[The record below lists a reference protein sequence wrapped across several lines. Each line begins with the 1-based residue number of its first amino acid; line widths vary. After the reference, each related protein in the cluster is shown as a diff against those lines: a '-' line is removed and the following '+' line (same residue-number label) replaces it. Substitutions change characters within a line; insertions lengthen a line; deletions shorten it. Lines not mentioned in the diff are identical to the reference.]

1 MGKIFFILAALFI
14 TGTAVSGCAGH
25 NGRNNGTSVL
35 NTVIATEPDTSEYDV
50 YTADWFLETYYP
62 SRAASYTEEDIFSR
76 FKTHEWVRTL
86 EEYQEFIHDPSEYW
100 DEDGNFV
107 NPAPTAY
114 DEGWMC
120 GAMHI
125 HMDVVAASSIPQEVL
140 DKLDTSQLLDI
151 ANNERVIVNACAM
164 GGQDVMRIEM
174 YMDAIAKSS
183 TYSEF
188 LERPDY
194 AKVLYDYYTG
204 IDPEDYIG
212 DVDISN
218 RLYAASFRK
227 ICTIAFNEMT
237 IVTDKF
243 FDSLNDEQR
252 HNIVDK
258 KNEIVSYIIEH
269 DYDGEFDDLC
279 KGYAIWIDEN
289 YSVFDAMIET
299 GISPK
304 WSAFVQNLE

>member
-50 YTADWFLETYYP
+50 YTADWLMEMSPAMYGD
-62 SRAASYTEEDIFSR
+62 YTEEDILCSFR
-76 FKTHEWVRTL
+76 THEWVRSQ
-86 EEYQEFIHDPSEYW
+86 EEYQEYIHDPSEYW

-114 DEGWMC
+114 DEGWIC

-125 HMDVVAASSIPQEVL
+125 YMDVVAASSIPQEVL
-140 DKLDTSQLLDI
+140 DKLDTAQLLDI
-151 ANNERVIVNACAM
+151 ANNERVIPNACAL
-164 GGQDVMRIEM
+164 GGISRQRTVL

-194 AKVLYDYYTG
+194 AKVLYDYYAG

-212 DVDISN
+212 DDGISPIQSGT
-218 RLYAASFRK
+218 SFK
-227 ICTIAFNEMT
+227 KVCTIAFNEMT

-252 HNIVDK
+252 RNIIDK
-258 KNEIVSYIIEH
+258 KNEIIEYVNEH
-269 DYDGEFDDLC
+269 DYDGEFDVGRSWMWMEGKD
-279 KGYAIWIDEN
+279 
-289 YSVFDAMIET
+289 SVFDAMIET

>member
-14 TGTAVSGCAGH
+14 TGTAVSGCAEH
-25 NGRNNGTSVL
+25 NGSNNGTSVL

-50 YTADWFLETYYP
+50 YTADWLMEMSPAMYGD
-62 SRAASYTEEDIFSR
+62 YTEEDILCSFR
-76 FKTHEWVRTL
+76 THEWVRSQ
-86 EEYQEFIHDPSEYW
+86 EEYQEYIHDPSEYW

-114 DEGWMC
+114 DEGWIC

-125 HMDVVAASSIPQEVL
+125 YMDVVAASSIPQEVL
-140 DKLDTSQLLDI
+140 DKLDTAQLLDI
-151 ANNERVIVNACAM
+151 ANNERVIPNACAL
-164 GGQDVMRIEM
+164 GGISRQRTVL

-194 AKVLYDYYTG
+194 AKVLYDYYAG

-212 DVDISN
+212 DDGISPIQSGT
-218 RLYAASFRK
+218 SFK
-227 ICTIAFNEMT
+227 KVCTIAFNEMT

-252 HNIVDK
+252 RNIIDK
-258 KNEIVSYIIEH
+258 KNEIIEYVNEH
-269 DYDGEFDDLC
+269 DYDGEFDVGRSWMWMEGKD
-279 KGYAIWIDEN
+279 
-289 YSVFDAMIET
+289 SVFDAMIET